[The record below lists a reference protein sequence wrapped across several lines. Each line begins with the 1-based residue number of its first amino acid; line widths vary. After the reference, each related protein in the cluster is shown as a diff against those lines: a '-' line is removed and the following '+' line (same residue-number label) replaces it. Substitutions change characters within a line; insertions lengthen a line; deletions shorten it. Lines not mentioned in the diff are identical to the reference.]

1 MNEQPTEVLR
11 QLTFRDVLHRV
22 LEGDAGARDELFA
35 RLASETSEGALL
47 LAIVRRLMPA
57 GDRMREL
64 VETRDLVQSALRSG
78 WVNFAEFRGQ
88 TSGEFLGWIRTI
100 LRRKIIRAL
109 RELQDRRQ
117 REKGGLREDR
127 LAARSIDLPLARLIR
142 AEVRERVRRAVE
154 ELPEDQRVVIELRL
168 KGLSAPEIAERLSLQ
183 PAAVRKRESRALARL
198 REVMG
203 GDKSAR

>member
-1 MNEQPTEVLR
+1 MSEPPTEDLR
-11 QLTFRDVLHRV
+11 RLSFRGVLHRV
-22 LEGDAGARDELFA
+22 LEGDAGAQDELFA

-47 LAIVRRLMPA
+47 LGIVRRLIPS
-57 GDRMREL
+57 GDRMRDF

-78 WVNFAEFRGQ
+78 WVNFAEFHGQ
-88 TSGEFLGWIRTI
+88 TSGEFLNWIRTI
-100 LRRKIIRAL
+100 LRRKIIRAI

-127 LAARSIDLPLARLIR
+127 LAARSLDLPLAKLIR
-142 AEVRERVRRAVE
+142 DEVRERVRRAVE

-168 KGLSAPEIAERLSLQ
+168 KGLSAPEIAAKLSLQ
-183 PAAVRKRESRALARL
+183 PAAVRKRESRALTRL

-203 GDKSAR
+203 GDKSTR